1 MNQPK
6 QPSISVALAVFPILK
21 SYTRDTPTHINTPS
35 WLLNKKN
42 ALEISSKSSIIVSIL
57 INQKDSTMHYYH
69 SQAIIYYYSQ
79 PPFNDT

>member
-42 ALEISSKSSIIVSIL
+42 ALEIQS
-57 INQKDSTMHYYH
+57 DS
-69 SQAIIYYYSQ
+69 
-79 PPFNDT
+79 

>member
-6 QPSISVALAVFPILK
+6 LPSISIPLSAFPILK

-42 ALEISSKSSIIVSIL
+42 ALEMQS
-57 INQKDSTMHYYH
+57 DSW
-69 SQAIIYYYSQ
+69 QE
-79 PPFNDT
+79 

>member
-1 MNQPK
+1 MNLSK
-6 QPSISVALAVFPILK
+6 RLLISILLPAFPILK

>member
-42 ALEISSKSSIIVSIL
+42 ALEMQS
-57 INQKDSTMHYYH
+57 NG
-69 SQAIIYYYSQ
+69 
-79 PPFNDT
+79 